1 MILIASASARV
12 RWDWR
17 EGLARLG
24 PVTAVDDLTSLI
36 EVLVLRIPRVLLV
49 DADLA
54 GPEEIAKL
62 RRRCPATRIVIL
74 SGPLSDDA
82 EFALFMSGARGCC
95 RYDAKPE
102 LQERLVKAVE
112 RGELWLRRSITSRLL
127 DELDSRMRSDTHAKQ
142 LVADRLS
149 HLTRRER
156 EIAVLIGAGRA
167 NKQIAREL
175 QITERTVK
183 SHLTEIF
190 RKLGIADRLKLAL
203 RVTGHLQPER
213 ERTADRISPSGALL
227 Q

>member
-1 MILIASASARV
+1 AFTAVFEWVSLSIHRLHRDYALRCEKSSRGRSTASYIDRSNTNRETGADVILIASASARV
-12 RWDWR
+12 CWYWR

-24 PVTAVDDLTSLI
+24 PVTAVEDLTSLI

-49 DADLA
+49 DVDLA

-112 RGELWLRRSITSRLL
+112 RGELWLRRSI
-127 DELDSRMRSDTHAKQ
+127 
-142 LVADRLS
+142 
-149 HLTRRER
+149 
-156 EIAVLIGAGRA
+156 
-167 NKQIAREL
+167 
-175 QITERTVK
+175 
-183 SHLTEIF
+183 
-190 RKLGIADRLKLAL
+190 
-203 RVTGHLQPER
+203 
-213 ERTADRISPSGALL
+213 
-227 Q
+227 

>member
-24 PVTAVDDLTSLI
+24 PVTAVDGLTALI
-36 EVLVLRIPRVLLV
+36 EVLALRIPRVLLV
-49 DADLA
+49 DAKLA
-54 GPEEIAKL
+54 GPDEVAEL
-62 RRRCPATRIVIL
+62 RTLCPVTRIVIL
-74 SGPLSDDA
+74 SDPLSEDA
-82 EFALFMSGARGCC
+82 EVALFMSGARGCC
-95 RYDAKPE
+95 RYDAEPE
-102 LQERLVKAVE
+102 LRERLVKAVE
-112 RGELWLRRSITSRLL
+112 RGEVWLRRSISSRLL
-127 DELDSRMRSDTHAKQ
+127 DELDSRTRSDAHAKR
-142 LVADRLS
+142 LAADRLS
-149 HLTRRER
+149 ELTRRER

-203 RVTGHLQPER
+203 RVTGHLQSER
-213 ERTADRISPSGALL
+213 ERTADRPSGALL